1 MYIFEGRGKGATWS
15 LLLEALHNQGVVI
28 VHDSGNAD
36 FIRNHTIKQLEDQ
49 KLISSIGADYLMNAV
64 FSINEWIAEGENKFK
79 DSPVYLDKALPVME
93 TLLRRHLGVQKID
106 IMALG
111 NDDEQVIDPFQRRER
126 YNSFV
131 MEQKREDINEELHK
145 RWRNT

>member
-1 MYIFEGRGKGATWS
+1 
-15 LLLEALHNQGVVI
+15 
-28 VHDSGNAD
+28 
-36 FIRNHTIKQLEDQ
+36 
-49 KLISSIGADYLMNAV
+49 
-64 FSINEWIAEGENKFK
+64 
-79 DSPVYLDKALPVME
+79 
-93 TLLRRHLGVQKID
+93 
-106 IMALG
+106 MALG